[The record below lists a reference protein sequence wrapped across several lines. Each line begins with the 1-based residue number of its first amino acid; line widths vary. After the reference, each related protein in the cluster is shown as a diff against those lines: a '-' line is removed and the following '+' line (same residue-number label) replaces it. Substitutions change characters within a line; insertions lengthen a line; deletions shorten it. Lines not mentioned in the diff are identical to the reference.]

1 VSPDQ
6 RVGYIRRM
14 VSQSDRD
21 ETTQRVAIN
30 LAALLEEK
38 MWTKADLR
46 SKVGQAAST
55 AIYDFLS
62 PNARSRSIKVET
74 LAKFAE
80 ALDVPIIL
88 FFVEPDKRQQFRLM
102 LDSFG
107 TLDADQIA
115 KLLEVARTIFGVTGN
130 PQERS

>member
-1 VSPDQ
+1 
-6 RVGYIRRM
+6 M
-14 VSQSDRD
+14 VNQGDRD
-21 ETTQRVAIN
+21 EMTQRVAIN
-30 LAALLEEK
+30 LAAVIAEK
-38 MWTKADLR
+38 GWTNADLR
-46 SKVGQAAST
+46 ARVGQAAST

-88 FFVEPDKRQQFRLM
+88 FFVEPDRRQEFRLM

-107 TLDADQIA
+107 KLNADQLA
-115 KLLEVARTIFGVTGN
+115 KLLEVARTIYGVTGS
-130 PQERS
+130 PPE